1 MHVLAFIFIHSSS
14 RIDAKILDKTT
25 MKEQVQTPIICL
37 TRTRNNIISSQP
49 HFALQ
54 HLKSLKE
61 KNMKNFS
68 MKRWSKFW
76 LFTEANHNHPSPLN
90 HWQCSSSF
98 FLCPVQT
105 QRSQMSQ
112 RFNKWQSST
121 TATFVKVWVVW
132 VDCWWGADRCRARSE
147 HGGQAA
153 VHRQSSACFLQNRV
167 ERTQSHVNV
176 MWCHVMSSKKHVI
189 PPNPTQKKGIE
200 GVFKVCTWASPT
212 G

>member
-25 MKEQVQTPIICL
+25 MQEQVQTPIICL

-61 KNMKNFS
+61 KKMKNFS

-112 RFNKWQSST
+112 MSQRFNKWQSST

-132 VDCWWGADRCRARSE
+132 VLVRRRPVQGPEWTWWPSCR
-147 HGGQAA
+147 
-153 VHRQSSACFLQNRV
+153 SSAKQCLLFAKSSGKDTKSCQ
-167 ERTQSHVNV
+167 
-176 MWCHVMSSKKHVI
+176 CHVMSCNVFQKTRDSPKPNSKKR
-189 PPNPTQKKGIE
+189 NRRS
-200 GVFKVCTWASPT
+200 F
-212 G
+212 